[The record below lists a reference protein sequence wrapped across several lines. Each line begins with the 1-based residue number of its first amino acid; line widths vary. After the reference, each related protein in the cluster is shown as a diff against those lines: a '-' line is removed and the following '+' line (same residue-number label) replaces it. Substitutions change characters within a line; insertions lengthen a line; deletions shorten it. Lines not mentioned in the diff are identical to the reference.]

1 MTAKSWA
8 VCAVVRRR
16 SKDRHCTNWS
26 AYGVRHC
33 CRGFARAKSMC
44 AKPTKTLW
52 GSLRRKKSLS
62 EFVQHGERVCKRVG
76 GRDDTEII
84 GRKEFFGA
92 GGAKRG
98 KHKEKFL
105 SSKGIEVWIVPS
117 TDFLHHR
124 RALSTLSTVHLSHEE
139 RRREGRCAVGKC
151 VPAERFNCA
160 KPKPRPPG
168 GEETTKIFDTKPGGA
183 S

>member
-1 MTAKSWA
+1 MTKFQANS
-8 VCAVVRRR
+8 
-16 SKDRHCTNWS
+16 
-26 AYGVRHC
+26 VRHLLSRFC
-33 CRGFARAKSMC
+33 TGEVHVRQTNEDSLGERAEE
-44 AKPTKTLW
+44 
-52 GSLRRKKSLS
+52 KKASW
-62 EFVQHGERVCKRVG
+62 FVQHGERVCKRFG

-124 RALSTLSTVHLSHEE
+124 RALRTLSTVHLSHEE
-139 RRREGRCAVGKC
+139 RRREGRCAVEKC

-168 GEETTKIFDTKPGGA
+168 GGEETTKNFDTRPGGA